1 MKHDGIPFPIN
12 IREPEQEAFSK
23 NCFALEEYVSQEMD
37 REDKKR
43 LIQHVIDICN
53 AAGGGTVVIGEGK
66 WLSGPIRLYDNIC
79 LKLCENAEIVFSQN
93 PEDYLPVVFTRWE
106 GMECY
111 NYSPLIY
118 ADGCRNIAIVGKGR
132 LNGMGQS
139 WWHWKEKQAAAAK
152 ELCYAQKNGI
162 PVEKRIYGTR
172 EAALRPSFIQM
183 IHCRDVYLSDFL
195 IEEGPQWTI
204 HPVYCENVIVKGVRI
219 RTTGPNTDG
228 LNPDSCRNVWIEG
241 CSFFTGDDCIAVNS
255 GMNEDGWRVGR
266 PCENV
271 VITDCDMN
279 AGHGAI
285 VIGSGMS
292 GGVNNIY
299 AADCRINGT
308 MQGVRIKSMRGRGG
322 YIKNA
327 WFRDLR
333 LDNISDAAIQISMFY
348 PYSTVAPEND
358 VAPRISDISIRNVF
372 GSNNHTAIEIR
383 GLEEEPIKN
392 IEMENIVIAAEEGMK
407 TENVENISFQNVSC
421 VSPEN

>member
-1 MKHDGIPFPIN
+1 M
-12 IREPEQEAFSK
+12 
-23 NCFALEEYVSQEMD
+23 
-37 REDKKR
+37 
-43 LIQHVIDICN
+43 
-53 AAGGGTVVIGEGK
+53 
-66 WLSGPIRLYDNIC
+66 
-79 LKLCENAEIVFSQN
+79 
-93 PEDYLPVVFTRWE
+93 
-106 GMECY
+106 
-111 NYSPLIY
+111 
-118 ADGCRNIAIVGKGR
+118 
-132 LNGMGQS
+132 
-139 WWHWKEKQAAAAK
+139 
-152 ELCYAQKNGI
+152 CYAQKNGI

-183 IHCRDVYLSDFL
+183 LRCRDVYLSDFS

-271 VITDCDMN
+271 VITDCDMK
-279 AGHGAI
+279 AGHGAV

-308 MQGVRIKSMRGRGG
+308 MQGIRIKSMRGRGG

-327 WFRDLR
+327 WFKDLR
-333 LDNISDAAIQISMFY
+333 LDNISDAAIQVSMFY
-348 PYSTVAPEND
+348 PYSTVRRKMTLRRVSA
-358 VAPRISDISIRNVF
+358 ISASRMF
-372 GSNNHTAIEIR
+372 SEAIII
-383 GLEEEPIKN
+383 LP
-392 IEMENIVIAAEEGMK
+392 
-407 TENVENISFQNVSC
+407 
-421 VSPEN
+421 